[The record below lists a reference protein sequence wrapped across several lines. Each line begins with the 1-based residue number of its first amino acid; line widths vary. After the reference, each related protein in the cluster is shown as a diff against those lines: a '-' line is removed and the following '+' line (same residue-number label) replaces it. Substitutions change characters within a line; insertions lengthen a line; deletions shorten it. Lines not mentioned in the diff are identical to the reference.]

1 MTRPD
6 YRIQGRMINLLH
18 SNSLEIIA
26 SEMEKEMMTRERE
39 RERER
44 ERDRKG

>member
-1 MTRPD
+1 M
-6 YRIQGRMINLLH
+6 MNLLY

-39 RERER
+39 KEIRRGDKERGLRPE
-44 ERDRKG
+44 